1 MPPSSS
7 VHIRQESGD
16 ITVPEV
22 KSQPPAGV
30 IADVLITLIAVTLL
44 VVFIIV
50 LGIFIDSWLFVFI
63 TGVIKYGV
71 DLNSSYDVCSAALFL
86 CLTFYM
92 TAKIIKIEA
101 LDIQH
106 FCSDHRITRIDNN
119 VCIIGMQ
126 RGAMVALLAFDTF
139 VNFYLTTLFLV
150 PLRCLYAS
158 PDLPQTSTNVRL
170 RSMVMRTF
178 VGAILTTISS
188 SSIVVHWVTSHDN
201 AATESSTDLKISILT
216 AARHSYRDRPPSGG
230 ESLMS
235 SRITAGGGS
244 GGTGTGNTTT
254 GGIIRPPAA
263 AERHRG
269 SDYHFSIGGG
279 GGRGEGGI
287 GIHRS
292 VTTTTEYIRS
302 LDDDDFDELDVTA
315 YPHRRAD
322 AAGAYW
328 STELLNYDRADET
341 TPLQRHDGGGGS
353 SSEPPAAPGIT
364 VAAATASKKPPIITP
379 GLPVS
384 TGVVETVII
393 SGKDTPKPFEN

>member
-1 MPPSSS
+1 
-7 VHIRQESGD
+7 
-16 ITVPEV
+16 
-22 KSQPPAGV
+22 
-30 IADVLITLIAVTLL
+30 
-44 VVFIIV
+44 
-50 LGIFIDSWLFVFI
+50 
-63 TGVIKYGV
+63 
-71 DLNSSYDVCSAALFL
+71 
-86 CLTFYM
+86 
-92 TAKIIKIEA
+92 
-101 LDIQH
+101 
-106 FCSDHRITRIDNN
+106 
-119 VCIIGMQ
+119 
-126 RGAMVALLAFDTF
+126 
-139 VNFYLTTLFLV
+139 
-150 PLRCLYAS
+150 
-158 PDLPQTSTNVRL
+158 
-170 RSMVMRTF
+170 
-178 VGAILTTISS
+178 
-188 SSIVVHWVTSHDN
+188 
-201 AATESSTDLKISILT
+201 
-216 AARHSYRDRPPSGG
+216 
-230 ESLMS
+230 MS
-235 SRITAGGGS
+235 SRITAGGGGGGG
-244 GGTGTGNTTT
+244 GGTGTANTTT

-341 TPLQRHDGGGGS
+341 TPLQRHDGGGGGS

-393 SGKDTPKPFEN
+393 SGKDTPKPFENQGSS